1 MLLLYK
7 SIDFLKRKC
16 YNEKAMWSLKGLR
29 APRVSLRRIFMQLAA
44 TLVVAMFA
52 NTLLAPPAWA
62 ADAIWEGNTLTYE
75 GNTLAPTTAPPDR
88 AGEPLEFEYI
98 DSASTPQK
106 AYVVYFSDP
115 QPSTARNATLVI
127 YDYDPSAAPPYGSS
141 SGPQAINVT
150 RNLVGGPGDTT
161 TVAGSTCDNS
171 VTGGVGWIICP
182 ISNWIAGAIDGI
194 YDALKT
200 FLEVTPILDTNA
212 KTNGPSGIYQLW
224 DVVRTIANV
233 CFVIAFLFIIY
244 STLTGIGISNY
255 GIKEMIPRLII
266 AAILVN
272 VSFWIT
278 ALAVDISNLLGQNV
292 NEIVMNIYRN
302 SATGVDISWEAITSW
317 VLAGGT
323 ISMIGFSAAA
333 GTSFTSLGFI
343 LLAALISA
351 AGAVLV
357 AFIILAA
364 RQALITVLVAIS
376 PLAFVAYLLPNTR
389 SLFSKW
395 GKSFMT
401 LLLFFPMFSLLFG
414 GAQLAGAA
422 IMENAGGRVHVVLIG
437 LATQFV
443 PLIITPLLVRFSSGI
458 LGQVANFANSSSRG
472 LIDRARN
479 WATDNADMW
488 ADRKRA
494 KVARHVQDREKGE
507 RGALSWMQTH
517 GMGRGAYWMD
527 QNKRKREAYKKA
539 SGDMLQ
545 GRADYRWSQMLDEP
559 NGPGRVRR
567 RLGMESH
574 QQAMARQNAM
584 THELHEKAGL
594 HKENTDARNTQEWL
608 NYLQSPAGSHYRA
621 IRSRVHDTKGINDL
635 MDKDM
640 TATDELALKRRV
652 NTPGALRDMAVRT
665 GVLTKEAG
673 AHQESIDATVDEA
686 WTLRQENNRQLRQM
700 RTTTHHTKG
709 RAQIIE
715 ESMANA
721 DKNAFETLVNN
732 GTGGY
737 LQIRQRKTQAIADG
751 KSADFQSSQVQA
763 DGDKQ
768 FYDTF
773 FDSTPEARQLRKQF
787 VATER
792 AKKQSST
799 MQNIL
804 QKRADADWDRTSQ
817 NNQDIK
823 SLRLQETE
831 ASDSQRLAEA
841 QWNDLVE
848 DVRLNGASSTHASS
862 AADITAARNIQ
873 RSVGQTVAAER
884 AAEAKKSI
892 HQSRAQ
898 AEFIES
904 AEGEQLNLKA
914 QAAKDT
920 LEGAQAKESALA
932 QEWRTEEGAKNLTG
946 EEAAIAQ
953 ELQKAY
959 IAKRAQTQR
968 TSVAANSADQEYA
981 KKVINDEYMDGSTET
996 IAQVAGG
1003 MAGDAGV
1010 SQAKAS
1016 AKQTVVEGVNKAIA
1030 AEKTLVSQVRENI
1043 ILSDDIDG
1051 EKGLGHPD
1059 ILDEPDERIA
1069 ALAGAIAGK
1078 QHMQSH
1084 IKLWNRIGELG
1095 RQAGI
1100 ELDAAK
1106 ASGDP
1111 DAIAKAKAKVS
1122 KVKDMQ
1128 QQVSSDKAK
1137 TPFGAGDQDLGAIA
1151 VGDYDA
1157 SIYHTTRDRI
1167 ETHLSLDK
1175 LAHMDPDDMRLIFE
1189 MAAEGKLSADDKAK
1203 IAQRYDEWQ
1212 KDTNLSPLLAPKF
1225 TKFLDPIAL
1234 EVNTGDRS
1242 GYATIPERQ
1251 YTDIQTLLD
1260 DRS

>member
-127 YDYDPSAAPPYGSS
+127 YDYNPSTAPPYGSS

-150 RNLVGGPGDTT
+150 RNLVGGPGNTIT
-161 TVAGSTCDNS
+161 RAGSTCDNS

-494 KVARHVQDREKGE
+494 KVARHVQDRENGE

-608 NYLQSPAGSHYRA
+608 SYLQSPAGSHYRA
-621 IRSRVHDTKGINDL
+621 IRSRVHDTKGVNDL

-652 NTPGALRDMAVRT
+652 NTTQNLRDMAVRT

-673 AHQESIDATVDEA
+673 AHQESIDATTDEVWA
-686 WTLRQENNRQLRQM
+686 KRQQANTTLRQM
-700 RTTTHHTKG
+700 RTSTHLTKG
-709 RAQIIE
+709 RADTLDKA
-715 ESMANA
+715 MTAA
-721 DKNAFETLVNN
+721 DQRTFDTLVSSASSTNDN
-732 GTGGY
+732 GY
-737 LQIRQRKTQAIADG
+737 LQIRKAKVQTIADTQH
-751 KSADFQSSQVQA
+751 AQFQASEVEA
-763 DGDKQ
+763 EGERVFRGAFEDGVAGSRD
-768 FYDTF
+768 
-773 FDSTPEARQLRKQF
+773 LRKQN
-787 VATER
+787 VRIEQM
-792 AKKQSST
+792 KKESGAIANT
-799 MQNIL
+799 L
-804 QKRADADWDRTSQ
+804 QKRADAHWERASRTDERVQ
-817 NNQDIK
+817 A
-823 SLRLQETE
+823 LRLSEVD
-831 ASDSQRLAEA
+831 ANDSQRHAEA
-841 QWNDLVE
+841 QWNELVE
-848 DVRLNGASSTHASS
+848 NVRTQGADAPDVFTSS
-862 AADITAARNIQ
+862 AKTANSLKATDDLIRATESAVQEAKHKRDGNYAKRLKADESLRKTAAGI
-873 RSVGQTVAAER
+873 GGKEAQTR
-884 AAEAKKSI
+884 I
-892 HQSRAQ
+892 
-898 AEFIES
+898 
-904 AEGEQLNLKA
+904 L
-914 QAAKDT
+914 
-920 LEGAQAKESALA
+920 AQAKAQVVKTATEAVQTNRTLASEMTRGQLHKVMQGGEMPDGTKASVEMQQAAMYVLLQDKGNNEDA
-932 QEWRTEEGAKNLTG
+932 QEIRDVISRQGMMLDDKTG
-946 EEAAIAQ
+946 KYYEPLRDDRGQLIVDEFQRAQIDKRKPITNEDEIGRRRDWQQFFVDAMKGSPHSMVTLSGTNKSEAAAGTMVDDMRHAFVRDAIGGKLGPSAMKKADIDELKFLLEDMSRADGVFATFTEQ
-953 ELQKAY
+953 EQATSKLAIMQAITGLQK
-959 IAKRAQTQR
+959 
-968 TSVAANSADQEYA
+968 
-981 KKVINDEYMDGSTET
+981 DEE
-996 IAQVAGG
+996 
-1003 MAGDAGV
+1003 
-1010 SQAKAS
+1010 
-1016 AKQTVVEGVNKAIA
+1016 
-1030 AEKTLVSQVRENI
+1030 ENAM
-1043 ILSDDIDG
+1043 IDPRNRG
-1051 EKGLGHPD
+1051 AMND
-1059 ILDEPDERIA
+1059 ILNLISPEEFPYTTDSN
-1069 ALAGAIAGK
+1069 GK
-1078 QHMQSH
+1078 RHYNVDDKNTIVPQSN
-1084 IKLWNRIGELG
+1084 ISKATGTFS
-1095 RQAGI
+1095 AP
-1100 ELDAAK
+1100 LDIP
-1106 ASGDP
+1106 G
-1111 DAIAKAKAKVS
+1111 VH
-1122 KVKDMQ
+1122 
-1128 QQVSSDKAK
+1128 
-1137 TPFGAGDQDLGAIA
+1137 
-1151 VGDYDA
+1151 
-1157 SIYHTTRDRI
+1157 YHTTKSGAPARYYKQWD
-1167 ETHLSLDK
+1167 LD
-1175 LAHMDPDDMRLIFE
+1175 LQLNPDEDS
-1189 MAAEGKLSADDKAK
+1189 K
-1203 IAQRYDEWQ
+1203 
-1212 KDTNLSPLLAPKF
+1212 
-1225 TKFLDPIAL
+1225 
-1234 EVNTGDRS
+1234 
-1242 GYATIPERQ
+1242 
-1251 YTDIQTLLD
+1251 
-1260 DRS
+1260 